1 MTRRRRVDA
10 LEALIPEPSPPT
22 RNYTPEES
30 ARLYKEMREAL
41 RAEPH
46 EWPDDLPDVTAR
58 EALDAYTELIR
69 DSGRRRR
76 PGEPNDTMDVF
87 YNSIRHRRGL
97 PLKFQQG
104 AAASWRLRPRPETI
118 APNGRV

>member
-22 RNYTPEES
+22 RNYTPEEA
-30 ARLYKEMREAL
+30 ARLYKEMLEAS

-46 EWPDDLPDVTAR
+46 EWPDDLPNVTER
-58 EALDAYTELIR
+58 EASDAYFELIR
-69 DSGRRRR
+69 DSRRRRR

-87 YNSIRHRRGL
+87 YNSIRRRRGL
-97 PLKFQQG
+97 PLKFTRG
-104 AAASWRLRPRPETI
+104 AAAINRCF
-118 APNGRV
+118 